1 MADDLFIIDAN
12 VLLEAAN
19 TYYSFDRV
27 PGFWEW
33 LASATRAGQVRSVSL
48 VADEI
53 VYPDELVEWVDELAD
68 DGLFL
73 DVSDDAIQ
81 ASFAE
86 VADWVVRNP
95 FGPEHIAKFLDGADP
110 WIIAASR
117 VLSATVV
124 TQESP
129 LGPGTKKVKIP
140 NVSDQF
146 GVPWINTFD
155 MLNRLGA
162 KF

>member
-1 MADDLFIIDAN
+1 VADDLFIIDAN

-19 TYYSFDRV
+19 TYYTFDRV
-27 PGFWEW
+27 PGYWEW
-33 LASATRAGQVRSVSL
+33 LASSIRSGRVRSVSL

-53 VYPDELVEWVDELAD
+53 VFPDELVDWVDELAK

-73 DVSDDAIQ
+73 DVSDSEIQ
-81 ASFAE
+81 TSFAE

-110 WIIAASR
+110 WIIAAGR
-117 VLSATVV
+117 VLGATVV

-146 GVPWINTFD
+146 GVPWINTFT
-155 MLNRLGA
+155 MLNRLDA